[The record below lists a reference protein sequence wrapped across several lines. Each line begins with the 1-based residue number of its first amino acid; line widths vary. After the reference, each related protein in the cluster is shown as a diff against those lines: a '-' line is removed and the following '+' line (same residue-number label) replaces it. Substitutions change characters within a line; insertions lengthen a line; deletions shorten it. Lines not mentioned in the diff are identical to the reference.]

1 MRQMTFVPTVW
12 GARHIDWHSH
22 TQVMGIVNV
31 TPDSFSGDGLVT
43 DADPTEWA
51 SEAATRATNMVA
63 EGANIIDIGGASS
76 RPGALP
82 VDPAIESAR
91 VVSAV
96 RAVVAALPSTIPV
109 SIDTSSAEVAA
120 AALQAGA
127 SMLNDISG
135 LRADPEMA
143 RVAAAAG
150 VPIILM
156 ANMRNGK
163 RHALMSDITRYLSS
177 SMEYALAAGV
187 RWDHL
192 IIDPGF
198 GFGLTSQENMMVI
211 RELDRL
217 TVLGRP
223 IALGVSRK
231 STLGRL
237 LGGAPPEQR
246 LEASLAAAV
255 AGVMHGARLIRTH
268 DIAATARAL
277 RVADAIA
284 YGDGRMFNEAL

>member
-1 MRQMTFVPTVW
+1 
-12 GARHIDWHSH
+12 
-22 TQVMGIVNV
+22 MGIVNV
-31 TPDSFSGDGLVT
+31 TPDSFSGDGLV
-43 DADPTEWA
+43 ADVDPEAWTR
-51 SEAATRATNMVA
+51 EAAAQATIMLA

-76 RPGALP
+76 RPGAVP
-82 VDPAIESAR
+82 VAPAIEIAR
-91 VVSAV
+91 VVPAV
-96 RAVVAALPSTIPV
+96 RAVVAALPSTVPV
-109 SIDTSSAEVAA
+109 SIDTTSAEVAA

-143 RVAAAAG
+143 RVAASAG
-150 VPIILM
+150 VPIIVM
-156 ANMRNGK
+156 ANMRNSM
-163 RHALMSDITRYLSS
+163 RHALMSDLTRYLAS
-177 SMEYALAAGV
+177 SMESALAAGV

-192 IIDPGF
+192 LIDPGF
-198 GFGLTSQENMMVI
+198 GFGLTPQENLVVI
-211 RELDRL
+211 RELDQL
-217 TVLGRP
+217 AVLGRP

-255 AGVMHGARLIRTH
+255 AGVMHGARLIRAH

-277 RVADAIA
+277 RVADAIV
-284 YGDGRMFNEAL
+284 YGADDLFNGAL